1 MHLYTCLVALKSQV
15 GTSREEVEEE
25 GPNSRLQSKLE

>member
-15 GTSREEVEEE
+15 GTSREEV